1 MQWYL
6 EMKIEVPDGTTDVD
20 AVIKVRSALGVVG
33 IGLPMIQIEDVLE
46 QEQREDRE
54 TEAYIRGVA
63 EGRASE
69 G

>member
-1 MQWYL
+1 MQWYVR
-6 EMKIEVPDGTTDVD
+6 MKIEVPDGTTDVG
-20 AVIKVRSALGVVG
+20 AVTKVRGALGIVG
-33 IGLPMIQIEDVLE
+33 IGLSMIQIEDVLE

>member
-1 MQWYL
+1 MQWYMS
-6 EMKIEVPDGTTDVD
+6 MKIEVPDGTTDVG
-20 AVIKVRSALGVVG
+20 AVTKVRGALGIVG
-33 IGLPMIQIEDVLE
+33 IGLSMIQIEDVLE